1 VLSKS
6 ELFQNLFKGVTKRP
20 MAKIM
25 YQSGGHSR
33 LGANAAITFDFLYG
47 SRKFSCCMNTPMLC
61 AKRECVAPGYTKSEK
76 PNCLTRRNR

>member
-1 VLSKS
+1 
-6 ELFQNLFKGVTKRP
+6 

-47 SRKFSCCMNTPMLC
+47 SRKFSCCMNTRFGG
-61 AKRECVAPGYTKSEK
+61 AFSTPGGANRNAHASALV
-76 PNCLTRRNR
+76 LTRFSHRV